1 MGGRDRVLD
10 AARDAFDNDD
20 PQFAAELLTYLIRID
35 RDDMDARLLKAAA
48 FRKLGYAELNT
59 TWRSW
64 YLTSAMELDGSLT
77 PAGVVGIL
85 KGIVYAKLD
94 TQPAIDIIEGMRY
107 RVKAEEVGEL
117 EITVSYHISD
127 SDERLTASLRHGV
140 LVVTEGLAEQT
151 DARLVMTRETF
162 NRIVKN
168 ELVTGE
174 AIAAGSV
181 QLEGDAKALNAFLQ
195 SFDENPFMDRLA
207 IR

>member
-1 MGGRDRVLD
+1 
-10 AARDAFDNDD
+10 
-20 PQFAAELLTYLIRID
+20 
-35 RDDMDARLLKAAA
+35 MDARHLKAAA

-77 PAGVVGIL
+77 PAGVVELL

-107 RVKAEEVGEL
+107 RVKAEEVGEH

-140 LVVTEGLAEQT
+140 LVVTEGLTEQA

-162 NRIVKN
+162 NGIVKN
-168 ELVTGE
+168 ELVIGE
-174 AIAAGSV
+174 AIAAGTV
-181 QLEGDAKALNAFLQ
+181 QLEGDAQALNAFLQ